1 MRRDFC
7 LTFLQR
13 LSYYTLLSL
22 REKTNYKIV
31 VKVVHSWRLDS
42 ARKGRKGG
50 ATRSGKGFRR
60 SVFVVVLFYSSSRRS
75 RRRRRSARAC
85 FPLMRAL
92 MSSRCVSHRII
103 IIVSLERGVSSPQRE
118 CLFVFSFFFFGGLRV
133 REKATKATRDAFAFE
148 RRFFV
153 VVFYYVV
160 FFGGL
165 FYHRDDAMATRLAFE
180 RRLDSRRSSSFQQ
193 KRIASSSSSSN
204 DNNEN
209 TTVHVD
215 GGGPV
220 GMQRRSRGLLG
231 VSASQKRVSTR
242 ELDPSGSGQTTRGRS
257 DEDMGQDRET
267 RQRYELGRGEE
278 RRRRREGVVEHASS
292 SL

>member
-1 MRRDFC
+1 
-7 LTFLQR
+7 
-13 LSYYTLLSL
+13 
-22 REKTNYKIV
+22 
-31 VKVVHSWRLDS
+31 
-42 ARKGRKGG
+42 
-50 ATRSGKGFRR
+50 
-60 SVFVVVLFYSSSRRS
+60 
-75 RRRRRSARAC
+75 
-85 FPLMRAL
+85 
-92 MSSRCVSHRII
+92 MSSRCVSHRI
-103 IIVSLERGVSSPQRE
+103 IIVSLERGVSSPQKR
-118 CLFVFSFFFFGGLRV
+118 VSFCFLLLLLRGTPRARKSDEGNESCFRV
-133 REKATKATRDAFAFE
+133 RETIFR
-148 RRFFV
+148 RRFLLRRFLRGTV
-153 VVFYYVV
+153 
-160 FFGGL
+160 
-165 FYHRDDAMATRLAFE
+165 YHRDNAMATRLAFE
-180 RRLDSRRSSSFQQ
+180 RRLDSRRSSSFQR

>member
-75 RRRRRSARAC
+75 RRRRKSARAC

-133 REKATKATRDAFAFE
+133 REKATKATRAAFAFE

-242 ELDPSGSGQTTRGRS
+242 ERDPSGSRQTTRGRS

-278 RRRRREGVVEHASS
+278 RRRRREGVVESTQK
-292 SL
+292 